1 MNAILEAYL
10 IALFVF
16 IHFSLLICEKPTCFF
31 DSKNA
36 IALPNQLQKF
46 VVNVFKLIPIQLEFI
61 QIVAQFCLFGD
72 LILIIMMVMKILGN
86 IIKNL
91 LIIIGIACVIM
102 LVMYGISNYDSS
114 MIGKIVTESKG
125 FFSNL
130 FKQTPKIKGY

>member
-1 MNAILEAYL
+1 
-10 IALFVF
+10 
-16 IHFSLLICEKPTCFF
+16 
-31 DSKNA
+31 
-36 IALPNQLQKF
+36 
-46 VVNVFKLIPIQLEFI
+46 
-61 QIVAQFCLFGD
+61 
-72 LILIIMMVMKILGN
+72 MKILGN

-114 MIGKIVTESKG
+114 MFGKIVTESKG